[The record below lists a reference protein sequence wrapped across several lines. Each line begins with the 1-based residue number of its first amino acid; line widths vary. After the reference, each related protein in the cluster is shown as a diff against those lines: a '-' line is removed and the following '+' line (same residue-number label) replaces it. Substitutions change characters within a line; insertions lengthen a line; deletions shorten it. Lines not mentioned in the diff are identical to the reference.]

1 MMKRKREKSFDSGF
15 LSDVNVSGTGPV
27 VDGVQVQ
34 YSCGKEGY
42 IAQQNTY
49 GNRRKGYGKPQHSWK
64 SLFRVF
70 TYFKED
76 KWKVVVILLVS
87 VLSIVINLLGTFVS
101 APLVD
106 SLFTPAIAAM
116 TGSSFDFAS
125 YGSTLSDSLGIS
137 RILYNSID
145 WSLGEQ
151 AAYDAMGRAGI
162 LILVMVA
169 LYFISFGLQLTQV
182 ILMTKVGTRSLQRMR
197 DDMFTKLQNLPLSY
211 FDNTPHGDVMSRF
224 TNDVDHIS
232 MLFIN
237 GMVSIVN
244 DLLTIVGILFFLFA
258 LDWLLAFIAI
268 FIECIAV
275 GIIAIN
281 VHRSVDAFSETQV
294 SLGEFNGFAEETLSG
309 LKVIKCFSKEKD
321 MCDIFKSIDYKHTVH
336 NTRSTYMSSMNIP
349 IVNNLNNLA
358 TAVIAVAGSIFT
370 IMSAEGTISIPGFT
384 LTIGTLISFVSFLR
398 QFSRPFNNMSNMMTM
413 IQSSLAGAE
422 RIFQMMD
429 IPPEPARNQ
438 AEWRSFKAEDGR
450 FYWTDGTTVKP
461 VLGEVRMEH
470 VNFSYVKGE
479 PVLKDITLYAEPGQR
494 IALVGSTGAGK
505 TTITNMLT
513 RFYDIDSGT
522 ITIDG
527 IDIKEIDRVSMRR
540 SMTLVLQDTHL
551 FTGTI
556 YDNIRFGHLKATDE
570 ECQKAAHIACA
581 DQFIEKLPVGY
592 DTVISGQNTS
602 LSQGQKQ
609 LLSIARCAVGNPPI
623 LILDEATSSVDT
635 RTERLISKG
644 MDNLMNGKTT
654 FVIAH
659 RLSTIR
665 YADCIM
671 VMEHGQ
677 IIERGNHDQLLAQKG
692 AYYEL
697 WTGKRELD

>member
-1 MMKRKREKSFDSGF
+1 MKRKREKSFDSGF

-162 LILVMVA
+162 LILIMVA

-429 IPPEPARNQ
+429 ISPEPARNQ
-438 AEWRSFKAEDGR
+438 ARWRSFKAEDGR

-581 DQFIEKLPVGY
+581 DQFIEKLPEGY